1 NPIVVKRLLAKPRA
15 HKIGRLG
22 ICSDITGCKND
33 MFECFSCS
41 FFVPNAD
48 ELDYFKEQVEQW
60 ENKVQLAANNPLL
73 KENAEYNLKLSNMV
87 IKKIE
92 GTIQDGELHEE
103 KNS

>member
-1 NPIVVKRLLAKPRA
+1 MKRLLAKPRA

-48 ELDYFKEQVEQW
+48 ELDYFIEQVEQW
-60 ENKVQLAANNPLL
+60 EKKVNLTANNPLL
-73 KENAEYNLKLSNMV
+73 KENAEYNLKLSKMIV
-87 IKKIE
+87 KKIE
-92 GTIQDGELHEE
+92 DTIKEGEIREE
-103 KNS
+103 ETS